1 VQVSGRYVAFGIYP
15 AVFVAAARLRRYV
28 RVSTHGGSALVDS
41 TNLLV
46 TYGPT
51 KKARHP
57 LLRMS
62 FVRLRDL
69 PPMPACS

>member
-1 VQVSGRYVAFGIYP
+1 
-15 AVFVAAARLRRYV
+15 
-28 RVSTHGGSALVDS
+28 LVDS
-41 TNLLV
+41 TDLLV

-69 PPMPACS
+69 PPMPVCR